1 MNPEQLKNSILQFA
15 LQGKLTDLEFSQSKD
30 QGHFLSTKHEI
41 SNFNSSADE
50 ELFEIPHHW
59 TWTKLKDISQYI
71 KAGGD
76 KPKNFSIDKTDK
88 HNVPVIANGKKNRGI
103 VGYTEESKISD
114 VCLTISG
121 RGTIGYTEIR
131 EEPFVPIV
139 RLIVVSPLPNVS
151 IHYLKYYLNAFLAPS
166 VGTSIPQLTIP
177 MIKEKN
183 IALPPLEEQKK
194 IVEKLDFIFNVVDKY
209 EKSYTLLLNLQK
221 SFPNQLEKSILQY
234 AIEGKLVE
242 QDTSDE
248 PASELLKRIS
258 EQKEQMIKEKVIKKE
273 KPLPPITEEEIPFDI
288 PDTWRWAKLGD
299 LVSIN
304 SGLSYKKSDLAIK
317 TENMV
322 RVLRGGNI
330 SPFQYTFK
338 DDDIWID
345 SAYAKNSVQLKKH
358 TLITPA
364 VTSLEQIGKLAYIDQ
379 DLDNVT
385 IGGFV
390 LSIIPILNNE
400 TFSKYLMYMLNS
412 GYYRNALRGCT
423 NKSGQAFY
431 NLSKVKLKNL
441 VVPIPPLE
449 EQKRL
454 INKIESLLEMKKR
467 LTELNH
473 N

>member
-30 QGHFLSTKHEI
+30 RRHFLSTKHEI
-41 SNFNSSADE
+41 SNFNSTADE

-59 TWTKLKDISQYI
+59 TWAKLKDISQYI

-88 HNVPVIANGKKNRGI
+88 HNVPVIANGKKNKGI

-177 MIKEKN
+177 MIKEKS

-248 PASELLKRIS
+248 PTLELLKRIS
-258 EQKEQMIKEKVIKKE
+258 EQKQQMVKKKIIKKE
-273 KPLPPITEEEIPFDI
+273 KILPAIDEEEIPFDI
-288 PDTWRWAKLGD
+288 PTTWEWVRLREVALITMGQSPEGTSVGEDISGIEFHQGKSLFSKMYLSKSNQNTHSPKKIANPHSIIMSVRAPVGDVNILKDRSICIGRGLASIEPVTGIDLYYLNYYLKWAKPILESKSTGSTFKA
-299 LVSIN
+299 VN
-304 SGLSYKKSDLAIK
+304 LSTISSLIVPLPPTNEQIRIVKEI
-317 TENMV
+317 ENM
-322 RVLRGGNI
+322 
-330 SPFQYTFK
+330 S
-338 DDDIWID
+338 
-345 SAYAKNSVQLKKH
+345 NS
-358 TLITPA
+358 I
-364 VTSLEQIGKLAYIDQ
+364 
-379 DLDNVT
+379 
-385 IGGFV
+385 
-390 LSIIPILNNE
+390 
-400 TFSKYLMYMLNS
+400 
-412 GYYRNALRGCT
+412 R
-423 NKSGQAFY
+423 
-431 NLSKVKLKNL
+431 NLS
-441 VVPIPPLE
+441 
-449 EQKRL
+449 
-454 INKIESLLEMKKR
+454 LLNER
-467 LTELNH
+467 
-473 N
+473 